1 MPLRVRDLQH
11 RFINKVMKT
20 ADKQSDLLTRNR
32 TRSMMQDLSARTITN
47 KFKQDDTND
56 LAFSKDRKKLPLV
69 RASST
74 PSFNYRLPDN
84 KPIQKVD
91 LIRMK
96 RALGQ
101 AMDMNERVEDAA
113 ASHVR
118 YKSEVY
124 KMPSLN
130 AETSF
135 KSVILK

>member
-1 MPLRVRDLQH
+1 
-11 RFINKVMKT
+11 
-20 ADKQSDLLTRNR
+20 
-32 TRSMMQDLSARTITN
+32 
-47 KFKQDDTND
+47 
-56 LAFSKDRKKLPLV
+56 
-69 RASST
+69 
-74 PSFNYRLPDN
+74 
-84 KPIQKVD
+84 
-91 LIRMK
+91 MK

-135 KSVILK
+135 KSVILKQFNLKGEEEK

>member
-1 MPLRVRDLQH
+1 
-11 RFINKVMKT
+11 
-20 ADKQSDLLTRNR
+20 
-32 TRSMMQDLSARTITN
+32 
-47 KFKQDDTND
+47 
-56 LAFSKDRKKLPLV
+56 
-69 RASST
+69 
-74 PSFNYRLPDN
+74 
-84 KPIQKVD
+84 
-91 LIRMK
+91 MK